1 MIPRFSICLLLLCG
15 AIGARDSVLVW
26 SEEFATP
33 GLPDP
38 SRWDWDEGG
47 SGMGNKEAQFYTRRH
62 LANARVEGGQLVI
75 TARRQDTLS
84 CWYGPCKFTSA
95 RLVTRGIESW
105 LYGKVEVRALLPK
118 GKGVWPAIWMLPE
131 KAVYGGWPASGEI
144 DIMEHVGHEPGKIYG
159 TVHTEAFNHVL
170 GTQSG
175 ASRTVS
181 DPTANWHVYGLEW
194 GPDSLSI
201 SVDGQRIHR
210 FANGGTPEEWPF
222 DQPFHLLL
230 NFAVGGEWG
239 GAQGIDS
246 AAFPQ
251 EFRVDWVRV
260 HKIDRG
266 DGPYTIEPLTKGMGQ
281 VTLTPAKRSYMALD
295 TVFAQAV
302 PDKGFEFV
310 GWRGLARGTALRD
323 TILADHSGTV
333 EGVFLPEGE
342 RIANGGFDDGWA
354 GWKTWNDAAVPTKAD
369 LVEGRACF
377 SVNPVGAEAW
387 MSQVQWPG
395 LSFAQGETWE
405 LSFSY
410 EAARGRPLT
419 ANLVMDHE
427 PFSGVTTAWTTTL
440 PAGASRQ
447 THRFAVRTTDPLAR
461 FEIDFATDTTR
472 FCLDSLSLRRVGA
485 SSVGPRTRAADG
497 RPGDE
502 VDASGRKLSPVARP
516 AAGVRVPVRG
526 GKGAIAAP

>member
-1 MIPRFSICLLLLCG
+1 MIPRLLPCLLLLAG

-26 SEEFATP
+26 SEDFETP

-38 SRWDWDEGG
+38 SKWDWDEGG

-62 LANARVEGGQLVI
+62 LANARVEDGHLVI

-105 LYGKVEVRALLPK
+105 TYGKVEVRALLPK

-131 KAVYGGWPASGEI
+131 KSMYGNWPASGEI
-144 DIMEHVGHEPGKIYG
+144 DIMEHVGHEPTRIYG
-159 TVHTEAFNHVL
+159 TVHTKAYNHVI

-175 ASRTVS
+175 SFRTVA
-181 DPTANWHVYGLEW
+181 DPSENWHVYGLEW

-201 SVDGQRIHR
+201 FADGQRIHR
-210 FANGGTPEEWPF
+210 FANGGTPETWPF
-222 DQPFHLLL
+222 DQPFHLIL

-260 HKIDRG
+260 HKINRG
-266 DGPYTIEPLTKGMGQ
+266 DGPYSIQPVAKGMGQ
-281 VTLTPAKRSYMALD
+281 VTLVPSMRSYTALD
-295 TVFAQAV
+295 TVIAQAV
-302 PDKGFEFV
+302 PAAGWEFV
-310 GWRGLARGTALRD
+310 GWKGLARGTNARD

-333 EGVFLPEGE
+333 EGIFLPEGE
-342 RIANGGFDDGWA
+342 RIANGGFDEGFS
-354 GWKTWNDAAVPTKAD
+354 GWKTWNDDAVPTNAEVVD
-369 LVEGRACF
+369 GRACF
-377 SVNPVGAEAW
+377 AVNTAGSEAW
-387 MSQVQWPG
+387 MSQLQWPG
-395 LSFAQGETWE
+395 LSFVQGETWE

-410 EAARGRPLT
+410 EAARARPLT

-427 PFSGVTTAWTTTL
+427 PFSGLSTAWTSTL
-440 PAGASRQ
+440 PAGVSRQ

-461 FEIDFATDTTR
+461 FEFGFATDTTR
-472 FCLDSLSLRRVGA
+472 LCLDSVSLRRVGV
-485 SSVGPRTRAADG
+485 SSVGPRVRVKG
-497 RPGDE
+497 VEPGDA
-502 VDASGRKLSPVARP
+502 VDASGRKLSPVPRP
-516 AAGVRVPVRG
+516 AAGVRVPVQG
-526 GKGAIAAP
+526 GKGAVQTP